1 MAPERL
7 AARAA
12 LVTGGA
18 NGIGEAIARRLAAE
32 GATVCVAD
40 IEGETARHVA
50 AELGGGAWA
59 EEVDVADAGSVAR
72 LAQSI
77 SRRIDRLDILVNNA
91 AIADASAIDTLTME
105 HYRRILDI
113 DLNAVVEVTLAML
126 PLIRKSGRGKILNI
140 ASIMGLRGSP
150 ESLPYSTAKGGVI
163 NMTRA
168 LACDLAPHGITVNA
182 LCPGYINT
190 RMAVLPDGSG
200 HEHTTDWF
208 RDIYLKYGRIPLRR
222 PGQPDEL
229 AGPALFFCSDDSS
242 YVTGQVMLV
251 DGGLSATF

>member
-1 MAPERL
+1 MTAGKL
-7 AARAA
+7 AGRIA

-32 GATVCVAD
+32 GAAVCIVD
-40 IEGETARHVA
+40 IEGDSALRVA
-50 AELGGGAWA
+50 AELDGAWA
-59 EEVDVADAGSVAR
+59 EEVDVSDSESIAR
-72 LAQSI
+72 LTQSV
-77 SRRIDRLDILVNNA
+77 SRRMGRLDVLVNNA
-91 AIADASAIDTLTME
+91 AIADASVIDTLTME

-126 PLIRKSGRGKILNI
+126 PLIRKSGHGKILNI

-150 ESLPYSTAKGGVI
+150 DSLPYSTAKGGVV

-182 LCPGYINT
+182 LCPGFINT

-208 RDIYLKYGRIPLRR
+208 RDIYMKYGRIPLRR
-222 PGQPDEL
+222 PGQPEDL
-229 AGPALFFCSDDSS
+229 AGPAFFFCSDDSA